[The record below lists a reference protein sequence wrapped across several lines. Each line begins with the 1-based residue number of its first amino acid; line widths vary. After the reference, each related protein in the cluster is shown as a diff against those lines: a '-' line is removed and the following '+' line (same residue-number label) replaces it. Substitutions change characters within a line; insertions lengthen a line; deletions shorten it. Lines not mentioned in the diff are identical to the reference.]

1 MSRSKKDDSAQE
13 KTVNQAEKSAE
24 LKDGFTVEDDPVLDK
39 MVLVFLALFL
49 LAVIF
54 IPQEWFL
61 KWSMWWNGIK

>member
-1 MSRSKKDDSAQE
+1 MAQPKTTDAHEDIKDRD
-13 KTVNQAEKSAE
+13 
-24 LKDGFTVEDDPVLDK
+24 LKATQPPALSVEEDPVLDK
-39 MVLVFLALFL
+39 MVLIFLVLFL